1 MTEAERYTRAWADR
15 RRRQWPVVLSVLV
28 LLPIFVAID
37 SGVVRAACL
46 VAAFALLFWS
56 YSSACPRC
64 HQTFLGNPWWNL
76 VGTTFA
82 KKTCVHCG
90 LMKDT
95 IPGETP

>member
-15 RRRQWPVVLSVLV
+15 RRRQWTVVLSVLV

-56 YSSACPRC
+56 YSFACPRC